1 MVFSSQLKK
10 VLITGGNS
18 RFAISLKKKFKG
30 RNIIYTNRKELN
42 ILDISS
48 IDRCFKKYKPN

>member
-10 VLITGGNS
+10 VLITGGGS

-30 RNIIYTNRKELN
+30 KNLEFIEFNKVN
-42 ILDISS
+42 ISS
-48 IDRCFKKYKPN
+48 SQLRKI